1 MMKKNRPFSHNAIIQ
16 NINRFIS
23 LNQEEEDLYLS
34 FLTEKKF
41 KKKEFPLIP
50 GSIAKFDYY
59 IVKGCLKV
67 YLIDNRGVEHI
78 SMFAVE
84 DWWTGDLSS
93 FLTQEPT
100 SYFIQAL
107 EVTEVLQISKTNFD
121 SLFDQIPKFERFY
134 RIIFQKSLISQI
146 QRSDDNIS
154 LSAEGKYLSF
164 IEKYPFL
171 INRISQKDI
180 AAYIGVTP
188 EFLSNIKR
196 KITFT

>member
-1 MMKKNRPFSHNAIIQ
+1 MTNKNRPASHVSILQ

-23 LNQEEEDLYLS
+23 LTQEEEELYLS
-34 FLTEKKF
+34 FLTKKKF
-41 KKKEFPLIP
+41 KKKEFLLKP
-50 GSIAKFDYY
+50 GKIAKSDFY

-67 YLIDNRGVEHI
+67 FVIDNRGVEHI

-93 FLTQEPT
+93 FHTQQPA

-107 EVTEVLQISKTNFD
+107 EDTEVLQISKTNFD
-121 SLFDQIPKFERFY
+121 SLFEQIPKFERFY
-134 RIIFQKSLISQI
+134 RIIFQKSLISYI

-154 LSAEGKYLSF
+154 LSAEGKYLAF
-164 IEKYPFL
+164 VEKYPYL

-188 EFLSNIKR
+188 EFLSNIRR
-196 KITFT
+196 KIAST